1 LLSFAARHYRK
12 SAQTASIAKRI
23 GG

>member
-1 LLSFAARHYRK
+1 LLSFAARHHRK